1 MSFTNNLEN
10 RFLAKPNGNIRH
22 RNASGQA
29 VLTVGLLALA
39 AVSLAPFGMMLVMSL
54 KSNAQIFAHFWDL
67 PSPPRWDFYGKAWL
81 ALSGYIVNT
90 LIVAAST
97 VIGVLTLSSMAGYT
111 FARHRFPGRELLY
124 YLILALMM
132 IPGVLTLIPTFA
144 LVKAIA
150 LPAIHIGGWTL
161 GPFALLNT
169 RWALILPYIS
179 GGQIL
184 GILLCRGFFQGLP
197 EEMFEAARLDGAGE
211 FTIYRTIALPLS
223 KPILAAV
230 AITTTL
236 GVYNDYVWP
245 LVALTDNNIQTFSVG
260 VTKFAGEYSLDYGPT
275 LAGYAL
281 GSLPLLLLFALGM
294 RPFIQGITA
303 GALKA

>member
-1 MSFTNNLEN
+1 MPVRAS
-10 RFLAKPNGNIRH
+10 ASKI
-22 RNASGQA
+22 RNAASQGA
-29 VLTVGLLALA
+29 LVAGLLAILA
-39 AVSLAPFGMMLVMSL
+39 LALVPFVMMLVMSL

-67 PSPPRWDFYGKAWL
+67 PSPPRWDFYGKAWN
-81 ALSGYIVNT
+81 ALSGYIFNT
-90 LIVAAST
+90 LFVAALT
-97 VIGVLTLSSMAGYT
+97 VLGVLTLSSMAGYT
-111 FARHRFPGRELLY
+111 FARHRFPGRETLY

-132 IPGVLTLIPTFA
+132 VPGVLTLVPTFA
-144 LVKAIA
+144 LVKALV
-150 LPAIHIGGWTL
+150 LPAIHVGGRTF

-184 GILLCRGFFQGLP
+184 GILLCRSFFQGLP

-211 FTIYRTIALPLS
+211 FDIYRRIALPLS

-236 GVYNDYVWP
+236 GVYNDYIWP
-245 LVALTDNNIQTFSVG
+245 LVALTDNSIQTFSVG
-260 VTKFAGEYSLDYGPT
+260 VTKFAGEYNLDYGPT
-275 LAGYAL
+275 LAGYAI
-281 GSLPLLLLFALGM
+281 GSLPLLLLFGLGM

-303 GALKA
+303 GSIKA

>member
-1 MSFTNNLEN
+1 MRTEN
-10 RFLAKPNGNIRH
+10 SGKIRGALA
-22 RNASGQA
+22 QA
-29 VLTVGLLALA
+29 GLIGGLTALLVLAL
-39 AVSLAPFGMMLVMSL
+39 VPFVMMVGMSL
-54 KSNAQIFAHFWDL
+54 KSNAQIFAHFWEL
-67 PSPPRWDFYGKAWL
+67 PSPPRWDFYGKAWN
-81 ALSGYIVNT
+81 ALSGYIINT
-90 LIVAAST
+90 LIVAVLTLA
-97 VIGVLTLSSMAGYT
+97 GVLTLASMAGYT
-111 FARHRFPGRELLY
+111 FARHRFPGREALY
-124 YLILALMM
+124 TLILALMM

-144 LVKAIA
+144 LVKAMA
-150 LPAIHIGGWTL
+150 LPAVHLGGWTF

-211 FTIYRTIALPLS
+211 FAIYRRIALPLS

-236 GVYNDYVWP
+236 GVYNDYIWP
-245 LVALTDNNIQTFSVG
+245 LVAISDNGLQTFTVG
-260 VTKFAGEYSLDYGPT
+260 VTKFAGEYNLDYGPT

-281 GSLPLLLLFALGM
+281 GSLPLLLLFSLGM

-303 GALKA
+303 GSIKA

>member
-1 MSFTNNLEN
+1 VAVRRGEGKTQRSV
-10 RFLAKPNGNIRH
+10 
-22 RNASGQA
+22 GQTA
-29 VLTVGLLALA
+29 LIGGLLVLLALA
-39 AVSLAPFGMMLVMSL
+39 LMPFGMMLVMSL
-54 KSNAQIFAHFWDL
+54 KSNAQIFAHFWEL
-67 PSPPRWDFYGKAWL
+67 PSPPRWDFYGQAWS
-81 ALSGYIVNT
+81 ALNGYISNT
-90 LIVAAST
+90 LLIAFLT
-97 VIGVLTLSSMAGYT
+97 VLGVLVLSSMAGYT
-111 FARHRFPGRELLY
+111 FARHRFPGREALY

-150 LPAIHIGGWTL
+150 IPEVHIGGIIF

-169 RWALILPYIS
+169 RGALILPYIS

-211 FTIYRTIALPLS
+211 FDIYRRIALPLS

-230 AITTTL
+230 AITTAL
-236 GVYNDYVWP
+236 GVYNDYIWP
-245 LVALTDNNIQTFSVG
+245 LVAVTDNSIQTFTVG
-260 VTKFAGEYSLDYGPT
+260 VTKFAGEYNLDYGPT

-303 GALKA
+303 GSIKA

>member
-1 MSFTNNLEN
+1 MFNSDKA
-10 RFLAKPNGNIRH
+10 RIGI
-22 RNASGQA
+22 GQMGLIL
-29 VLTVGLLALA
+29 VLLGLLLLAL
-39 AVSLAPFGMMLVMSL
+39 VPFGMMLVMSL
-54 KSNAQIFAHFWDL
+54 KSNAQIFAHFWEL
-67 PSPPRWDFYGKAWL
+67 PAPPRWDFYFRAWD
-81 ALSGYIVNT
+81 ALSGYIFNT
-90 LIVAAST
+90 LLTAILT

-111 FARHRFPGRELLY
+111 FARHRFPGREALY

-144 LVKAIA
+144 LVKSLT
-150 LPAIHIGGWTL
+150 LPQIHLGTITW

-211 FTIYRTIALPLS
+211 FEIYRRIALPLS

-236 GVYNDYVWP
+236 AVYNDYIWP
-245 LVALTDNNIQTFSVG
+245 LVAVTDNSIQTFTVG
-260 VTKFAGEYSLDYGPT
+260 VTKFAGEYNLDYGPT

-303 GALKA
+303 GSIKA

>member
-1 MSFTNNLEN
+1 MLI
-10 RFLAKPNGNIRH
+10 A
-22 RNASGQA
+22 
-29 VLTVGLLALA
+29 GLLALTALALVPFA
-39 AVSLAPFGMMLVMSL
+39 AMVLMSL
-54 KSNAQIFAHFWDL
+54 KSNAQIFAHFWEL
-67 PSPPRWDFYGKAWL
+67 PSPVRWDFYGKAWQ
-81 ALSGYIVNT
+81 ALGGYIFNT
-90 LIVAAST
+90 LIVAAFT
-97 VIGVLTLSSMAGYT
+97 VLGVLTLSSMAGYT
-111 FARHRFPGRELLY
+111 FARHRFPGREALY

-144 LVKAIA
+144 LVKALA
-150 LPAIHIGGWTL
+150 LPAIHLGGWTV

-211 FTIYRTIALPLS
+211 FEIYRRIALPLS

-236 GVYNDYVWP
+236 GVYNDYIWP

-260 VTKFAGEYSLDYGPT
+260 VTKFAGEYNLDYGPT

-281 GSLPLLLLFALGM
+281 GSLPLLLLFAFGM

-303 GALKA
+303 GAIKA

>member
-1 MSFTNNLEN
+1 MVAAN
-10 RFLAKPNGNIRH
+10 RGNDKIR
-22 RNASGQA
+22 RGIGQGM
-29 VLTVGLLALA
+29 LLVGLAALIALAL
-39 AVSLAPFGMMLVMSL
+39 VPFGMMLVMSL
-54 KSNAQIFAHFWDL
+54 KSNAQIFAHFWEL
-67 PSPPRWDFYGKAWL
+67 PSPPRWDFYAKAWD
-81 ALSGYIVNT
+81 ALSGYIFNT
-90 LIVAAST
+90 LLVALLT
-97 VIGVLTLSSMAGYT
+97 VLGVLFLSSMAGYT
-111 FARHRFPGRELLY
+111 FARHRFPGREMLY

-144 LVKAIA
+144 LVKFIA
-150 LPAIHIGGWTL
+150 LPAIPLGGWTF

-184 GILLCRGFFQGLP
+184 GILLCRGFFHGLP
-197 EEMFEAARLDGAGE
+197 EEMFEAARLDGASE
-211 FTIYRTIALPLS
+211 FEIYRRLALPLS

-236 GVYNDYVWP
+236 GVYNDYIWP
-245 LVALTDNNIQTFSVG
+245 LVAVTDNSIQTFTVG
-260 VTKFAGEYSLDYGPT
+260 VTKFAGEYNLDYGPT

-303 GALKA
+303 GSIKA

>member
-1 MSFTNNLEN
+1 MAIGSREV
-10 RFLAKPNGNIRH
+10 RV
-22 RNASGQA
+22 RNAAGQA
-29 VLTVGLLALA
+29 ALIAGLLGVAALA
-39 AVSLAPFGMMLVMSL
+39 LVPFAMMLIMSL
-54 KSNAQIFAHFWDL
+54 KSNAQIFAHFWEL
-67 PSPPRWDFYGKAWL
+67 PSPPRWDFYGKAWQ
-81 ALSGYIVNT
+81 ALSGYILNT
-90 LIVAAST
+90 VIVAALT
-97 VIGVLTLSSMAGYT
+97 VMGVLTLSSMAGYT
-111 FARHRFPGRELLY
+111 FARHRFPGREALY

-132 IPGVLTLIPTFA
+132 VPGVLTLIPTFA
-144 LVKAIA
+144 LVKSMAI
-150 LPAIHIGGWTL
+150 PAIHLGAWAL

-169 RWALILPYIS
+169 RWALVLPYIS

-211 FTIYRTIALPLS
+211 FEIYRRIALPLS

-230 AITTTL
+230 AITTTIS
-236 GVYNDYVWP
+236 VYNDYIWP

-260 VTKFAGEYSLDYGPT
+260 VTKFAGEYNLDYGPT

-281 GSLPLLLLFALGM
+281 GSLPLLLLFAVGM

-303 GALKA
+303 GAIKA